1 MLTKVAKKSVKA
13 GKRVNTKHVD
23 SLIKNYKRQR
33 WVQNSKNLGKED
45 SLSVWYSLDELMSF
59 MQTAKESGSDGIR
72 LYFGVYDKET
82 TEDPSFEGRQTIVLV
97 ATKEKEIEKLYY
109 SIGEVA
115 EIFSV
120 APSLIR
126 FWESEFEL
134 IKPKKNRK
142 GNRQFTKEDIDNVR
156 TIYHLVK
163 EKGFTLQGAKEMLR
177 NDTQAV
183 RDKMEFIDSLKRVR
197 GFLVELRERLHG

>member
-1 MLTKVAKKSVKA
+1 LLLCIRFILKKELTQGFLTA
-13 GKRVNTKHVD
+13 
-23 SLIKNYKRQR
+23 
-33 WVQNSKNLGKED
+33 
-45 SLSVWYSLDELMSF
+45 F
-59 MQTAKESGSDGIR
+59 MA
-72 LYFGVYDKET
+72 Y
-82 TEDPSFEGRQTIVLV
+82 
-97 ATKEKEIEKLYY
+97 KEKEIEKIYY

-115 EIFSV
+115 EMFNV

-134 IKPKKNRK
+134 IHPKKNRK

-177 NDTQAV
+177 NDTQSV
-183 RDKMEFIDSLKRVR
+183 KNKMELLDSLKKVR
-197 GFLVELRERLHG
+197 SFLVEVRERLR

>member
-1 MLTKVAKKSVKA
+1 MA
-13 GKRVNTKHVD
+13 
-23 SLIKNYKRQR
+23 Y
-33 WVQNSKNLGKED
+33 
-45 SLSVWYSLDELMSF
+45 
-59 MQTAKESGSDGIR
+59 
-72 LYFGVYDKET
+72 
-82 TEDPSFEGRQTIVLV
+82 
-97 ATKEKEIEKLYY
+97 KEKEIEKLYF

-115 EIFSV
+115 EMFSV

-126 FWESEFEL
+126 FWESEFDI

-177 NDTQAV
+177 NDSQAV
-183 RDKMEFIDSLKRVR
+183 RDKMEMIDSLRRVR
-197 GFLVELRERLHG
+197 NFLTELKEKLR

>member
-1 MLTKVAKKSVKA
+1 MA
-13 GKRVNTKHVD
+13 
-23 SLIKNYKRQR
+23 Y
-33 WVQNSKNLGKED
+33 
-45 SLSVWYSLDELMSF
+45 
-59 MQTAKESGSDGIR
+59 
-72 LYFGVYDKET
+72 
-82 TEDPSFEGRQTIVLV
+82 
-97 ATKEKEIEKLYY
+97 KEKEIEKLYY

-115 EIFSV
+115 EIFNV

-197 GFLVELRERLHG
+197 GFLVELREKLH

>member
-1 MLTKVAKKSVKA
+1 MA
-13 GKRVNTKHVD
+13 
-23 SLIKNYKRQR
+23 Y
-33 WVQNSKNLGKED
+33 
-45 SLSVWYSLDELMSF
+45 
-59 MQTAKESGSDGIR
+59 
-72 LYFGVYDKET
+72 
-82 TEDPSFEGRQTIVLV
+82 
-97 ATKEKEIEKLYY
+97 KEKEIEKLYY

-115 EIFSV
+115 EIFNV

-126 FWESEFEL
+126 FWESEFDI

-177 NDTQAV
+177 NDNNSLKD
-183 RDKMEFIDSLKRVR
+183 RIELIDSLKSVR
-197 GFLVELRERLHG
+197 KFLVELRDKLH